1 MSKKN
6 NRAIYKSFTYLR
18 NLHKSVGSLHVM
30 AYKNDY
36 KTEVMTLVLN

>member
-18 NLHKSVGSLHVM
+18 NLHKVYVHYMSWHIKMITKL
-30 AYKNDY
+30 K
-36 KTEVMTLVLN
+36 